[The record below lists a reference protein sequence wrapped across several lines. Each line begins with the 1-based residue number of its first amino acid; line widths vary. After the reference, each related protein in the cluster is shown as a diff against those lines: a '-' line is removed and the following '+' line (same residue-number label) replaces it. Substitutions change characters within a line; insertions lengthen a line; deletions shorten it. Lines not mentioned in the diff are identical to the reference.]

1 MTGNRSVTI
10 IKLPNGYFCFYNEMK
25 NAAPTKRGDG
35 NEKKEED

>member
-10 IKLPNGYFCFYNEMK
+10 IKLPNGYFCFCNEM
-25 NAAPTKRGDG
+25 NIVAPVRRGDG